1 MLEIKELSH
10 IIAIGRTQTGKTTLI
25 INGVIPMLPRF
36 IMFDVAQKPQ
46 DNYKALCHVSTN
58 NLGEALQALNK
69 GLNVHYRSVGNSHL
83 EIEAEYNA
91 VCYAILNFFKH
102 YCVVSDEAADLST
115 PNRIPDYCEALLRRG
130 LGSDILHITA
140 TQRPQL
146 CSKNIFTQSLIK
158 ILFPVDDYDIRATKS
173 YIPHIEKV
181 STLGQYEAI
190 ITTGKE
196 YEIIKVK
203 KRF

>member
-25 INGVIPMLPRF
+25 KDGLIPILPRF
-36 IMFDVAQKPQ
+36 IMFDVAQR
-46 DNYKALCHVSTN
+46 DNYQALCNVSTSN
-58 NLGEALQALNK
+58 INEALQALNK

-91 VCYAILNFFKH
+91 VCYAILNFFRH

-115 PNRIPDYCEALLRRG
+115 PNRIPDYCDGILRRG
-130 LGSDILHITA
+130 LGTDILHITA

-158 ILFPVDDYDIRATKS
+158 ILFPVDDYDIKACRS